1 MEENEKYIEE
11 EEMTIDWM
19 EIIRKLFRGWKFIIL
34 VTFLFSVLG
43 VAAALMAH
51 RKYQVKVTLAPEM
64 QNRTNGTLSAITSM
78 LGGGATLNSSP
89 DALNITLFPEI
100 SASTPF
106 LCSLLEVPVTPYIS
120 RKSEVAG
127 ARPDTTTV
135 FLHMLGRDKKLS
147 EKKARKMAEADAE
160 YLYDDN
166 IINPDQL
173 TPRQY
178 TAVKGL
184 REAVSTNVDNKTGVT
199 TITVTL
205 DDPMIAKQLAD
216 TVTQRLQDF
225 VIDYRTKKATADYEY
240 YVQLADEAK
249 AKLVKAQAAYAA
261 RVDYDRS
268 VILQS
273 VNSERQRLQ
282 DEATLAN
289 QIYSQMAQQRELAKA
304 KIQEMKP
311 VYAVV
316 QPATVPLKSITS
328 RAKIC
333 VIWFFVG
340 FLLSCFWVAFGKDLW
355 KKGRTMLKESKE
367 PTAPEQKPAEE

>member
-1 MEENEKYIEE
+1 MEENEKYTEE
-11 EEMTIDWM
+11 DELTIDWM
-19 EIIRKLFRGWKFIIL
+19 EILRKLFRRWKFIFL

-43 VAAALMAH
+43 VAAALMAD
-51 RKYQVKVTLAPEM
+51 RQYQVKVTLAPEL
-64 QNRTNGTLSAITSM
+64 QNRTSGTLSAITSM
-78 LGGGATLNSSP
+78 LGGGASLNSSP
-89 DALNITLFPEI
+89 DALNISLFPEI

-106 LCSLLEVPVTPYIS
+106 LCSLLEVPVTPYLP
-120 RKSEVAG
+120 REKEVAG
-127 ARPDTTTV
+127 VRPDTVTV
-135 FLHMLGRDKKLS
+135 FVHMLGRDKPLS
-147 EKKARKMAEADAE
+147 EKKARKQAEADAE
-160 YLYDDN
+160 YLYDDSV
-166 IINPDQL
+166 INPDQL

-178 TAVKGL
+178 KAVKGL
-184 REAVSTNVDNKTGVT
+184 NEAINTNVDNKTGVT
-199 TITVTL
+199 TISVTL

-225 VIDYRTKKATADYEY
+225 VIDYRTKKATADYDY
-240 YVQLADEAK
+240 YVQLADEAHK
-249 AKLVKAQAAYAA
+249 KLVKAQAAYAA

-333 VIWFFVG
+333 IIWFFVG
-340 FLLSCFWVAFGKDLW
+340 FLLSCFWVAFGQDLW
-355 KKGRTMLKESKE
+355 KKGREMMK
-367 PTAPEQKPAEE
+367 KPAEEVKEESLS

>member
-1 MEENEKYIEE
+1 MEENEKYMEE
-11 EEMTIDWM
+11 DELTIDWM
-19 EIIRKLFRGWKFIIL
+19 EIIRKLFKRWKFIFL
-34 VTFLFSVLG
+34 VTFIFSVLG

-51 RKYQVKVTLAPEM
+51 RNYQVKVTLAPEL
-64 QNRTNGTLSAITSM
+64 QNRTGGTLSAITSM
-78 LGGGATLNSSP
+78 LGGGASLNSSP
-89 DALNITLFPEI
+89 DALNISLFPEI
-100 SASTPF
+100 SSSTPF
-106 LCSLLEVPVTPYIS
+106 LCSLLEVPVTPYMS
-120 RKSEVAG
+120 RENVVAG
-127 ARPDTTTV
+127 KHPDTTTV

-147 EKKARKMAEADAE
+147 EKKALKQAKADEE
-160 YLYDDN
+160 YLYDDSVIDPN
-166 IINPDQL
+166 QL

-178 TAVKGL
+178 SVISGL
-184 REAVSTNVDNKTGVT
+184 KAAINASVDNKTGVT

-282 DEATLAN
+282 DEASLAN

-328 RAKIC
+328 RSKIC
-333 VIWFFVG
+333 IIWFFVG
-340 FLLSCFWVAFGKDLW
+340 FLLSCFWVAFGQDLW
-355 KKGRTMLKESKE
+355 KKGREMIKSK
-367 PTAPEQKPAEE
+367 